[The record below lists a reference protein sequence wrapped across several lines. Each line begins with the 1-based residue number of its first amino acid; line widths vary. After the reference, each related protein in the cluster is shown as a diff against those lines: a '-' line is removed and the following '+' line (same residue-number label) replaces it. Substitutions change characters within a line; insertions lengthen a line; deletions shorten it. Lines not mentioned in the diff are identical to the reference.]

1 MPKHIPKVSDVVKA
15 SCPKN
20 GAVINI
26 GSFSVSGK
34 NDIPRNN
41 SRVEMEER
49 FDVWKDSRLPKR
61 DASWMA
67 RIRNCGDSPLAI
79 SSTTGS
85 TLSTYKCFAACYS
98 AAKLVLNKN

>member
-1 MPKHIPKVSDVVKA
+1 MLAISLFLYFGVSSPLSGCLPLYHYRGRLQGLMPKHIPKVSDVVKA

-49 FDVWKDSRLPKR
+49 FDVWKD
-61 DASWMA
+61 
-67 RIRNCGDSPLAI
+67 
-79 SSTTGS
+79 
-85 TLSTYKCFAACYS
+85 
-98 AAKLVLNKN
+98 